1 MTKFVRKREEKKLI
15 LALYVDDGLLASTHK
30 QELEKF
36 LCELKERFKI
46 KSKPANYYLGLE
58 ITRRVDGS
66 IELNQTAYTKKIL
79 ERFGMDEC
87 KPVGTPI
94 IKDTITETEEIKRI
108 SNFPYR
114 QAVGALAYLMVGTR
128 PDIAYA
134 VGVASRKLDN
144 PSNQD
149 VTKVKRILS
158 DSDHGGD
165 LETGR
170 STSGMVCMYAGGIIA
185 WKSHRQAP
193 VAISSTEAEVVA
205 ASETVREIM
214 WLKVLMASI
223 QHTDDIPVL

>member
-1 MTKFVRKREEKKLI
+1 
-15 LALYVDDGLLASTHK
+15 
-30 QELEKF
+30 
-36 LCELKERFKI
+36 
-46 KSKPANYYLGLE
+46 
-58 ITRRVDGS
+58 
-66 IELNQTAYTKKIL
+66 
-79 ERFGMDEC
+79 MDEC

-94 IKDTITETEEIKRI
+94 IKDTITETEEIERI

-149 VTKVKRILS
+149 VTKVKRILRYLKGTTNWGLTYRRNSDKKLMCFS

-185 WKSHRQAP
+185 WKSHRQAS
-193 VAISSTEAEVVA
+193 VAILSTEAEVVA
-205 ASETVREIM
+205 ASETAREIM

-223 QHTDDIPVL
+223 QHTDDIPVLYVDNLRVS